1 MSCLN
6 YEDINSSGLILTS
19 QLQNKIRPQEE
30 PPLEEPSIE
39 VNVKEGLVI
48 SPATQTELDSATY
61 TNSDKAA
68 DFNASIEYL
77 NKYKTLYDE
86 LRNNRKYDFQ
96 AKPDY
101 NPLND
106 PASHEYVP
114 KIHETALDDTL
125 QKLDFQNRV
134 YAYTSMGLV
143 AVIIAGILLNS
154 NR

>member
-30 PPLEEPSIE
+30 PPLEEPQDNLSPE
-39 VNVKEGLVI
+39 ENVQEGL
-48 SPATQTELDSATY
+48 TEEE
-61 TNSDKAA
+61 AA
-68 DFNASIEYL
+68 DDFRMSMSHL
-77 NKYKTLYDE
+77 KKYNTLYDD

-96 AKPDY
+96 SGLDY